1 MQDLYFFFE
10 RSECKTRTPYK
21 IGNSYLNY
29 FAIKEDAAFEIK
41 SVNFL
46 QESSAKMAEV
56 WNEEEYEKHKLE
68 RSEKQ
73 NYDAEMLNSC
83 LQRRSKSKGKIK
95 EERQMHVIYVGHY
108 YNFREG
114 LSNVK

>member
-21 IGNSYLNY
+21 IGNSYLNH
-29 FAIKEDAAFEIK
+29 FAINEDAAFEIK

-73 NYDAEMLNSC
+73 NYDAEMLKSC
-83 LQRRSKSKGKIK
+83 LQRRSKFKGTIK
-95 EERQMHVIYVGHY
+95 EERQIHVIYVGHY

-114 LSNVK
+114 LDNV